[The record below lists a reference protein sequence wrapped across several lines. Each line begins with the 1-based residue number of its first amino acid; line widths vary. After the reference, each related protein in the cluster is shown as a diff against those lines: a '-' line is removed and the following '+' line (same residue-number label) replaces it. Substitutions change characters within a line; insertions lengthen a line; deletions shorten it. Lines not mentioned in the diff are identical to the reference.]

1 MWIRKKL
8 EDKKLT
14 LGADAHALQNSL
26 TNASSVVR
34 KQGTKNI
41 DSTVLDQERLNV
53 LYKKHRLDLQLEKET
68 GNNVNF
74 EKMF

>member
-1 MWIRKKL
+1 M
-8 EDKKLT
+8 
-14 LGADAHALQNSL
+14 
-26 TNASSVVR
+26 R